1 MSHTC
6 DTHTH
11 LWHPLNQETECIHQ
25 PLIPKFPT
33 SLMQPIPQ
41 SHTPPIPV
49 SRQPIDLIS
58 VMIDLFALL
67 EFYINGNIKVCTLF
81 SESGFSLLVYLFWDL
96 SVYYVFQYSISFFWW
111 VGLPLHGYTTNLWTL
126 IYQWRLL
133 YHPLCGHTLSVLLDE
148 HLGVEWLGCR
158 IGASLTFQETAKL
171 FSKSGC
177 HSTAI
182 TLHICLFIL
191 KILIN

>member
-6 DTHTH
+6 DTRSIKRLNVFINPSSPSFPPPLCNPFPSPT
-11 LWHPLNQETECIHQ
+11 LHPSLSPDNQWSD
-25 PLIPKFPT
+25 F
-33 SLMQPIPQ
+33 
-41 SHTPPIPV
+41 SHD
-49 SRQPIDLIS
+49 R
-58 VMIDLFALL
+58 FALL

-81 SESGFSLLVYLFWDL
+81 SGSGFSLLVYLFWDL
-96 SVYYVFQYSISFFWW
+96 SVYYVFWYSISFCRW
-111 VGLPLHGYTTNLWTL
+111 VVLPLHGYTTNLWTL

-182 TLHICLFIL
+182 TLHICLFI
-191 KILIN
+191 